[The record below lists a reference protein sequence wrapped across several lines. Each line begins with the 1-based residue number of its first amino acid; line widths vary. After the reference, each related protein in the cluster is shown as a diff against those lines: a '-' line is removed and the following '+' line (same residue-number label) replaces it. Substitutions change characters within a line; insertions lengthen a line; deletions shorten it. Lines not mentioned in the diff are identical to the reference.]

1 MFTIHYL
8 NSLKPKQ
15 SPYRQ
20 YEKASRVGFGI
31 QVSAKGAKT
40 FFYAYKINGKQRFIK
55 LGIFVDKSNN
65 SIGGVTLKEAGL
77 LWQKWHKVRNAG
89 YDPQII
95 HKNEISAAEKAYHQ
109 AEERKKRQQQQGSYQ
124 QLLNVYIDWLKQNKK
139 RSAENV
145 QQVINANAYKV
156 IHPSTKAKEV
166 STRDLNA
173 TLALMEQ
180 RGANILANR
189 LRSYLLTAFTK
200 GMAFDL
206 GRSQNKSTLQFGLK
220 HNPVRDV
227 PKSEVKE
234 RVGERFLSEQ
244 EIHTLWYGLAQTRMS
259 PQIICLL
266 KLLLVTGQ
274 RVEEVL
280 YLNINAIDWNTQLWE
295 LAHTKSKRPHVVP
308 LPTIA
313 IHLINELQAD
323 KDGFLFIS
331 AKTGKF
337 IRADSIPQACQ
348 RYCTQTG
355 FKKFTPRS
363 LRRTWKTLVG
373 KAGVS
378 KFDRDRYQNHVINDV
393 SGRHYDRYDYL
404 AEKRQVAQVWNQ
416 YLGNIISKKN
426 KILAPNIEN

>member
-1 MFTIHYL
+1 MFTVHYL
-8 NSLKPKQ
+8 NSLQSKH
-15 SPYRQ
+15 SPYRK

-31 QVSAKGAKT
+31 QISAKGAKT
-40 FFYAYKINGKQRFIK
+40 FFYAYTIKGKQRFIK
-55 LGIFVDKSNN
+55 LGIFTDKSNN
-65 SIGGVTLKEAGL
+65 SIGGITLKEAGL
-77 LWQKWHKVRNAG
+77 LWQKWHKVRSSG

-95 HKNEISAAEKAYHQ
+95 RDNEIRATEKAHHK
-109 AEERKKRQQQQGSYQ
+109 AEETKKRQQQQGSYQ
-124 QLLNVYIDWLKQNKK
+124 QLLNLYIDWLKKNKK

-156 IHPSTKAKEV
+156 IHPVTKAKEV
-166 STRDLNA
+166 SSRDLNA
-173 TLALMEQ
+173 TLAIMEK

-200 GMAFDL
+200 GMAFDF
-206 GRSQNKSTLQFGLK
+206 GRSQNTSTIQFGLK

-234 RVGERFLSEQ
+234 RVGERFLSEE
-244 EIHTLWYGLAQTRMS
+244 EINTLWYGLANTRMS

-266 KLLLVTGQ
+266 KLLLATGQ

-280 YLNINAIDWNTQLWE
+280 HLNINAIDWNTQLWE
-295 LAHTKSKRPHVVP
+295 LTHTKSKRPHVVP
-308 LPTIA
+308 LPPIA
-313 IHLINELQAD
+313 NRLINELQAD

-404 AEKRQVAQVWNQ
+404 AEKRQVAQVWDH
-416 YLGNIISKKN
+416 YLSNIILS
-426 KILAPNIEN
+426 